1 MTISLLHGVI
11 LGVAIMITMLCIYGV
26 LSPRSLTN
34 WLVGFWPKPYA
45 MPMAIIGRLVL
56 GVVFI
61 LAAETSRFPDFFTI
75 VGGLSIA
82 AAVLIPIVGK
92 EKVGKVIAWGGEQS
106 PMVMRLWC
114 LFGVMIGL
122 LLGYGV
128 M

>member
-34 WLVGFWPKPYA
+34 WVIGFWPKPYA
-45 MPMAIIGRLVL
+45 MPIAIIARLVL

-61 LAAETSRFPDFFTI
+61 LAAETSRLPELFTI

-82 AAVLIPIVGK
+82 AAVLILVIGK
-92 EKVGKVIAWGGEQS
+92 EKVGKVIAWGGEWS
-106 PMVMRLWC
+106 PIVMRLWC
-114 LFGVMIGL
+114 LFGVIFGL